1 MNPSNNFGSYRAS
14 LKAALWRA
22 KSAVDEREKVNKA
35 LMEYLTELIN
45 SLFQGK
51 RKTLE
56 KMHVV
61 LSNSSSPINNKQ
73 TKSKCKSN

>member
-35 LMEYLTELIN
+35 LMEDFNWFDQLII
-45 SLFQGK
+45 SGK
-51 RKTLE
+51 KKTSE
-56 KMHVV
+56 KMHAV

-73 TKSKCKSN
+73 TKSRCKSN

>member
-35 LMEYLTELIN
+35 LMEDLTDLIN
-45 SLFQGK
+45 WLFQGK
-51 RKTLE
+51 RKHR
-56 KMHVV
+56 K
-61 LSNSSSPINNKQ
+61 
-73 TKSKCKSN
+73 KCIT